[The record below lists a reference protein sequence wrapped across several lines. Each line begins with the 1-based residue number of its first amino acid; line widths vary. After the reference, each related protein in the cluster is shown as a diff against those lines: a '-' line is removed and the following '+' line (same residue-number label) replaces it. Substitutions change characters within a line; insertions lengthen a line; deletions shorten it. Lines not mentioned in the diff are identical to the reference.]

1 MLHVAILPIDVQ
13 RIIRARRDAR
23 CNARNDPTR
32 AFLRPQGN
40 FLRAAPTHHSDNDDL
55 EPRVLV
61 NREQKPGREGSIER
75 NGESIM
81 AERVSGPYRGYYISA
96 AARLVT
102 PPPAAESHD
111 AGRGPV
117 RPFQARTDEPGDL
130 QQRGGSEPHDPRG
143 GVYVGSVSLS
153 LGGLDTPR
161 RIETLLELGDGQRF
175 ACEDDALDQVEQ
187 AAREYI
193 DRLYGEP

>member
-1 MLHVAILPIDVQ
+1 M
-13 RIIRARRDAR
+13 
-23 CNARNDPTR
+23 
-32 AFLRPQGN
+32 
-40 FLRAAPTHHSDNDDL
+40 
-55 EPRVLV
+55 LV
-61 NREQKPGREGSIER
+61 NREHKPVREGSIER

-111 AGRGPV
+111 AGREPA
-117 RPFQARTDEPGDL
+117 RPFQARTDELGDA
-130 QQRGGSEPHDPRG
+130 QQQGGETHEQRG